1 MASYGDILEIDGV
14 LVEFTPVGYMPVS
27 APSTDGG
34 MLTMPDDTITPSP
47 TGDVIVKEEPLEETP
62 EVFEEPIDVSP
73 TNEEAITFTFFRG
86 DETGDANPAALW
98 NRGES
103 TQVTQAELEAYFNDE
118 GSSMLRQAFGNFD
131 NYVAYMTE
139 RESLIQSGDYD
150 VGNWNEYT
158 GSLTEDE
165 LMLLEGEDLTQYGDD
180 ASSTYAELEQQ
191 RLMEQSSAYDRWINS
206 EANQALL
213 AQYGVTSTI
222 FNNDGD
228 RYEWNGSAYVKTNKV
243 DDNLGFGDV
252 IKAVGAIA
260 LSMAVGGAVSGQLA
274 GLLGSTG
281 GAAAT
286 GAVQSAIVQGITTG
300 SIDINDMLTAAAT
313 AGLMSE
319 FNSFLE
325 ESGLTSSVEDQIASY
340 EELAVQ
346 YGTESAAGQAAM
358 EAADRLRN
366 ALEGASPSLWE
377 QASSSIINFAD
388 EAGQLNDVLIRME
401 ENLNEYEDV
410 AWGDTEVSNILGEV
424 TVTLRDY
431 LIEREEE
438 GGGAEASPAEEI
450 VDITQEDT
458 VAVIDDGASDLPADT
473 IETGEQDPTELEA
486 AIEDIE
492 IIQDADIVERQL
504 WEAVI
509 READPEIRD
518 ALIVEWE
525 EYSGRTWDSR
535 YSEQTNPYPPLQE
548 ETQVEDPDV
557 RPEFES
563 TIKDETIPE
572 DTEDAPV
579 FEIPFPDNT
588 YEVDPSQTPDFPG
601 GPAPIPEQ
609 EPVEPTEPTTP
620 TEPTPPTEPTEPTES
635 TTPTEPT
642 ESVPP
647 SEEAPETSTEQPQPT
662 ETPTETTEEPSD
674 TPDTGTDETGTAGEG
689 TGTGT
694 GTGTGEGDGDG
705 DGTGTGEKRDG
716 LFGDYKDFQ
725 YSIGYQP
732 VQMQQLIAPPKKD
745 YFREL
750 DNLIGRSLFGKMM

>member
-1 MASYGDILEIDGV
+1 MAYYVGTQEFASLYDAIPYAQ
-14 LVEFTPVGYMPVS
+14 LVNGTVTSEPVS
-27 APSTDGG
+27 TSG
-34 MLTMPDDTITPSP
+34 MLTMPDDTITTSP
-47 TGDVIVKEEPLEETP
+47 TGDVIVKDEPLEEIP

-103 TQVTQAELEAYFNDE
+103 TQVTQAELEAYFNDA
-118 GSSMLRQAFGNFD
+118 GSGMLRQAFGDFD
-131 NYVAYMTE
+131 NYLAYMTE

-150 VGNWNEYT
+150 VGNWDEYT

-165 LMLLEGEDLTQYGDD
+165 LMILEGEDLTQYGDD
-180 ASSTYAELEQQ
+180 ASSTYEELEQQ

-222 FNNDGD
+222 FNDDGD

-260 LSMAVGGAVSGQLA
+260 ISMAAGGALSGQLA

-286 GAVQSAIVQGITTG
+286 GAIQSAIVQGITTG

-325 ESGLTSSVEDQIASY
+325 ESGLSRSVEDQIARY

-358 EAADRLRN
+358 EAADKLRN

-410 AWGDTEVSNILGEV
+410 AWGDTEVSDILGEV
-424 TVTLRDY
+424 TVTLRNY

-438 GGGAEASPAEEI
+438 GGGAEASPAEEV

-458 VAVIDDGASDLPADT
+458 VAVIDDGASDLPTDT

-509 READPEIRD
+509 RETNPEIRD
-518 ALIVEWE
+518 ALIREWE
-525 EYSGRTWDSR
+525 QYSGRTWDSR

-579 FEIPFPDNT
+579 FEIPFPDDT

-609 EPVEPTEPTTP
+609 EPTEPTTP
-620 TEPTPPTEPTEPTES
+620 TEQPTEQPTEP

-647 SEEAPETSTEQPQPT
+647 SEEAP

-689 TGTGT
+689 EGDGTGT
-694 GTGTGEGDGDG
+694 GTGTGSGEGEG
-705 DGTGTGEKRDG
+705 DGTGTGERRDG
-716 LFGDYKDFQ
+716 LFDDYQKFMTN
-725 YSIGYQP
+725 IGYQP
-732 VQMQQLIAPPKKD
+732 VQLQQLIAPPKKD

-750 DNLIGRSLFGKMM
+750 DNLIGRSLFGKMI